1 MCVSDDDDDAL
12 REAVPLA
19 EREKSWAAYNRAK
32 GFAGGGRHLVVVK
45 RYPRQD
51 ALLYI
56 VRERPKGCAK
66 RRRHVWILALDVQLY
81 QLSISFAPMRPQKRA
96 AKTEASVL

>member
-32 GFAGGGRHLVVVK
+32 GFAGVGRGCMVLK
-45 RYPRQD
+45 RYASED
-51 ALLYI
+51 ALL
-56 VRERPKGCAK
+56 
-66 RRRHVWILALDVQLY
+66 
-81 QLSISFAPMRPQKRA
+81 
-96 AKTEASVL
+96 

>member
-32 GFAGGGRHLVVVK
+32 GFAGGGRGFMIVIQNA
-45 RYPRQD
+45 RED
-51 ALLYI
+51 ALL
-56 VRERPKGCAK
+56 
-66 RRRHVWILALDVQLY
+66 
-81 QLSISFAPMRPQKRA
+81 
-96 AKTEASVL
+96 

>member
-19 EREKSWAAYNRAK
+19 KREKSCAAYNRAK
-32 GFAGGGRHLVVVK
+32 GFAGSGRHLVVVK

-51 ALLYI
+51 ALL
-56 VRERPKGCAK
+56 
-66 RRRHVWILALDVQLY
+66 
-81 QLSISFAPMRPQKRA
+81 
-96 AKTEASVL
+96 

>member
-1 MCVSDDDDDAL
+1 MAPFKLPYDAAL

-51 ALLYI
+51 ALL
-56 VRERPKGCAK
+56 
-66 RRRHVWILALDVQLY
+66 
-81 QLSISFAPMRPQKRA
+81 
-96 AKTEASVL
+96 